1 MKVREVSGVV
11 MLLMTLILY
20 SESKPRVA
28 ILDFKATGVSAEHAE
43 IVTEIFRSKI
53 ITSSVFDVLERK
65 NLENIM
71 MENSLGLSGLVEKP
85 SEVGKLLG
93 AEYLITG
100 SFMKM
105 GNKLL
110 MTVNLINVET
120 GKITGST
127 EMTID
132 NMDSVYDSLT
142 ILTTD
147 LIKSSL
153 GLNKF
158 TFSTETEGLSLE
170 FGGNY
175 LTDTAGDGIGFTLGI
190 SNGRGNFWSGYSTT
204 WNFTSIKRTDNNFGS
219 EKKII
224 GCFGAGNFIF
234 GNKVEKLALLLGIG
248 AGYDFQ
254 GGILAIPSIGGYYK
268 NFYLKYSHPLVIDPS
283 GDNSIESYKMIE
295 IGYSYFMGT
304 FGKGVVNFN

>member
-1 MKVREVSGVV
+1 MKVKKVVVVV
-11 MLLMTLILY
+11 MFFLTVVLF
-20 SESKPRVA
+20 SENRPRVA
-28 ILDFKATGVSAEHAE
+28 ILDFKATGVSSEHAE
-43 IVTEIFRSKI
+43 IVTEIFRSKV

-71 MENSLGLSGLVEKP
+71 MENSLALSGLVEKP
-85 SEVGKLLG
+85 AEIGKLLG

-110 MTVNLINVET
+110 VTVNLINAES
-120 GKITGST
+120 GKIIGSS

-142 ILTTD
+142 VLTTD

-158 TFSTETEGLSLE
+158 TFSTETEGLSVE
-170 FGGNY
+170 FAANY
-175 LTDTAGDGIGFTLGI
+175 LTDSAGDGVGFTFGI

-204 WNFTSIKRTDNNFGS
+204 WNFTSIKGNNNDFGS

-268 NFYLKYSHPLVIDPS
+268 NIYLKYSQPLVIDPS
-283 GDNSIESYKMIE
+283 GDNSIQNYNMIE
-295 IGYSYFMGT
+295 IGYSYFMGS
-304 FGKGVVNFN
+304 FGKGVVNFK